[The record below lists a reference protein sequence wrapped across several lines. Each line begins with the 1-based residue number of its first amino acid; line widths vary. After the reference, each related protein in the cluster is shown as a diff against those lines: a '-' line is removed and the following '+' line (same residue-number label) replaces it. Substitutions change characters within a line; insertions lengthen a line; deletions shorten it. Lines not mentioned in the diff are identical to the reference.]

1 MNYKTLDEL
10 NDLIE
15 EELKK
20 MVKKG
25 ELSPSELEA
34 ANKAVCLMEK
44 IIMLREGG
52 YSDAMMSREQ
62 YMGDHSMRMGSYDG
76 SYERGRSPVT
86 GRYVSRDGRYYDS
99 YDRGYS
105 GHSIGDRAVDK
116 LEKMMDEAGS
126 DYERE
131 CIRKY
136 ISLIRSEEK

>member
-10 NDLIE
+10 NELIE

-25 ELSPSELEA
+25 DLSPNELEA

-52 YSDAMMSREQ
+52 YSQDGSYDMRYSMDRMMR
-62 YMGDHSMRMGSYDG
+62 GGSYDG

-86 GRYVSRDGRYYDS
+86 GRYISRDGRYQDL

-105 GHSIGDRAVDK
+105 GHSIGDRAIDR
-116 LEKMMDEAGS
+116 LEKMMDDAGS
-126 DYERE
+126 EYERE
-131 CIRKY
+131 CIKKY
-136 ISLIRSEEK
+136 IHLIRSEET

>member
-25 ELSPSELEA
+25 DLSPNELEA

-52 YSDAMMSREQ
+52 YSEDGS
-62 YMGDHSMRMGSYDG
+62 YMGRSSRMYPTYPET
-76 SYERGRSPVT
+76 SYERGRSPMT
-86 GRYVSRDGRYYDS
+86 GRYVSRDGRYNDS

-105 GHSIGDRAVDK
+105 GHSIGDRAVDR
-116 LEKMMDEAGS
+116 LEKMMDDAGS
-126 DYERE
+126 DFERDT
-131 CIRKY
+131 IKRY
-136 ISLIRSEEK
+136 ISMIRNDKM